1 MRIVVLVK
9 HVPEDGGAP
18 PSYAADLTVDRSAQR
33 GALNA
38 ADGCAVE
45 QAVRIARLRID
56 VRVTVL
62 TMGPSQASRSL
73 LAALA
78 LGADD
83 GVQVCDE
90 ALHGSDALA
99 TSLVLAAAVRRIG
112 FDLLLCGAAS
122 SDSGMAVI
130 PLMLAE
136 RLGVPAVCGA
146 DALRAEEDS
155 IIGFCPGESGDELDE
170 VACELPALA
179 AITDR
184 GIPPRT
190 PAFPAV
196 AEARGKLLRR
206 WSLADLGIGSEQVG
220 QSGAVCRVRDVRDR
234 RSHGRVIDGAG
245 DPEAAGRELA
255 AFLIEQGLVE
265 HGLVE
270 RRFA

>member
-9 HVPEDGGAP
+9 HVPGDGGEP
-18 PSYAADLTVDRSAQR
+18 PAYAADLTVDRAGRR

-56 VRVTVL
+56 VRVTAL

-83 GVQVCDE
+83 GVLVCDE

-99 TSLVLAAAVRRIG
+99 TSLVLAAAARRIG

-130 PLMLAE
+130 PVMLAE
-136 RLGVPAVCGA
+136 RLGVPALCGA
-146 DALRAEEDS
+146 DALRAEENS
-155 IIGFCPGESGDELDE
+155 IIGFCPSESADELDE
-170 VACELPALA
+170 AVCELPALA

-184 GIPPRT
+184 GIPPRA
-190 PAFPAV
+190 PSFPAV

-206 WSLADLGIGSEQVG
+206 WSLADLGIDPDQVG
-220 QSGAVCRVRDVRDR
+220 EPGAVCRVRDVQDR
-234 RSHGRVIDGAG
+234 RSRGRVIDGVQ
-245 DPEAAGRELA
+245 DPEAAAREMA
-255 AFLIEQGLVE
+255 AFLCE
-265 HGLVE
+265 HGLVDQ
-270 RRFA
+270 RLT

>member
-9 HVPEDGGAP
+9 HVPGDDAGP
-18 PSYAADLTVDRSAQR
+18 PAYAADLTVDRAGPR

-38 ADGCAVE
+38 ADGCALE

-56 VRVTVL
+56 VRITVL
-62 TMGPSQASRSL
+62 TMGPSQSARSL
-73 LAALA
+73 SAALA

-83 GVQVCDE
+83 GVQVCDD

-146 DALRAEEDS
+146 DALRAQENS
-155 IIGFCPGESGDELDE
+155 ITAFCPGASVDELDE
-170 VACELPALA
+170 LACELPALA

-184 GIPPRT
+184 GISPRA
-190 PAFPAV
+190 PSFPAI
-196 AEARGKLLRR
+196 AEARSKLLRR
-206 WSLADLGIGSEQVG
+206 WSLADLGIEPAQVG
-220 QSGAVCRVRDVRDR
+220 LPGAVCHVRDVQDR
-234 RSHGRVIDGAG
+234 RPRGRVIDGAEDLEG
-245 DPEAAGRELA
+245 AARELA
-255 AFLIEQGLVE
+255 DFLEAEHCLVE
-265 HGLVE
+265 HRLG
-270 RRFA
+270 

>member
-9 HVPEDGGAP
+9 HVPGDGAEP
-18 PSYAADLTVDRSAQR
+18 PAYAADLTVDRAGRR
-33 GALNA
+33 GVLNA
-38 ADGCAVE
+38 ADGCAVA

-83 GVQVCDE
+83 GVQVCDD

-136 RLGVPAVCGA
+136 RLGLPALCGA
-146 DALRAEEDS
+146 DALHVQESS
-155 IIGFCPGESGDELDE
+155 IIGFCPAESAGELDE
-170 VACELPALA
+170 LACDLPALA

-184 GIPPRT
+184 GVPPRT
-190 PAFPAV
+190 PSFPAV
-196 AEARGKLLRR
+196 AEARSKLLRC
-206 WSLADLGIGSEQVG
+206 WSLADLGIEPARVG
-220 QSGAVCRVRDVRDR
+220 LPAAVCRVRGVEDR
-234 RSHGRVIDGAG
+234 RSCGRVIDGAQ
-245 DPEAAGRELA
+245 DPEGAARELA
-255 AFLIEQGLVE
+255 DFLGDHRRADL
-265 HGLVE
+265 
-270 RRFA
+270 RFA

>member
-9 HVPEDGGAP
+9 HVPGDG
-18 PSYAADLTVDRSAQR
+18 
-33 GALNA
+33 LNA

-56 VRVTVL
+56 VRITVL
-62 TMGPSQASRSL
+62 TMGPPQASRSL
-73 LAALA
+73 SAALA

-83 GVQVCDE
+83 AVQVCDE

-99 TSLVLAAAVRRIG
+99 TSLVLAAAARRIG
-112 FDLLLCGAAS
+112 FDLLLCGALS
-122 SDSGMAVI
+122 SGSGTAVI

-146 DALRAEEDS
+146 DALRARENS
-155 IIGFCPGESGDELDE
+155 IIAFCRGESVDELE
-170 VACELPALA
+170 ELACELPALA

-190 PAFPAV
+190 PSFPAI

-206 WSLADLGIGSEQVG
+206 WSLADLGIEPARVG
-220 QSGAVCRVRDVRDR
+220 LPGAVCRVRDVQDR
-234 RSHGRVIDGAG
+234 RSRGCVIDGVE
-245 DPEAAGRELA
+245 DPEAAARELA
-255 AFLIEQGLVE
+255 DFLEAEHCLVE
-265 HGLVE
+265 H
-270 RRFA
+270 RFA

>member
-1 MRIVVLVK
+1 VRIVVLVK

-18 PSYAADLTVDRSAQR
+18 PAYAADLTVDRAAGR

-56 VRVTVL
+56 VRVTAL

-73 LAALA
+73 LTALA
-78 LGADD
+78 LRADD
-83 GVQVCDE
+83 AVHVCDD

-136 RLGVPAVCGA
+136 RLGVPALCGA
-146 DALRAEEDS
+146 DALRAQENS
-155 IIGFCPGESGDELDE
+155 IVGFCPSDSADELDE
-170 VACELPALA
+170 VVCELPALA
-179 AITDR
+179 ALTDR
-184 GIPPRT
+184 GISPRA
-190 PAFPAV
+190 PGFPAV

-206 WSLADLGIGSEQVG
+206 WSLADLGVGPDQVG
-220 QSGAVCRVRDVRDR
+220 GSGSVCRVREVRDR
-234 RSHGRVIDGAG
+234 RTRGRMIDGLS
-245 DPEAAGRELA
+245 DPEAAARELA
-255 AFLIEQGLVE
+255 DFLI
-265 HGLVE
+265 E